1 MSFTPSSSAKGK
13 TVIKKISLAVAA
25 LVVVAFFGFLCYGVL
40 GGPLPELPS
49 KPVTTPP
56 TSTTPIVTEPVA
68 DVHYEILAAPPADG
82 NPKDITSK
90 GSYTAL
96 DASRS
101 SAIVATV
108 GKSSL
113 TNAQLQVYYRQ
124 EVYRYLSQNPDHGI
138 SLNHGLDVQMCT
150 ISETAMTWQQYF
162 LQRALTTWHFHQA
175 LALDCDTNG
184 YGLDESYYTYLGS
197 LQESLEATAV
207 SMGFPSTEEMVT
219 EIMGTGATVDNLIE
233 YVRLYEVGY
242 SYFDRT
248 YQKSVPFKEET
259 EAYYLANTEAYAQTS
274 GTYVSFRH
282 ILLLP
287 EDNSKQAWD
296 DCLYQAQ
303 TVRYYYN
310 QKKSEATFS
319 NLAFKYSQD
328 TGSNFNGGLYTDV
341 YDGLFIDEINE
352 WCFDENRRSGNV
364 TMLKSD
370 IGYHLIYFIERKE
383 ARYHDA
389 ELDLIAA
396 KISLLIPEAMK
407 RYPLNVY
414 YSTIRIDDAPLGE
427 ANQDFFSQYYLLL
440 HNLCQAFPD
449 IFYERYS
456 TVPLYIQ
463 QDYPHLLYG
472 GKDDTIA
479 THGCGICALT
489 MAATY
494 LTDVEH
500 LVEDITYQFNRYGT
514 KVGSSWTLLDDAPAV
529 LGFYSQGRV
538 TNWEK
543 AKEALENGML
553 VVSLQREGP
562 FTTGGHYILLYGI
575 SEDGRVLVRDSDF
588 NNHAE
593 DYVDTDYYENG
604 FPEEMVYKTNKIFW
618 VLGPKVKQV
627 PTCARCGIAETREET
642 AIFLKA
648 DYTCGKCVT
657 ALHLRQ
663 VYDTACN
670 IDYLDQIKPPVL
682 DGSIVIPG
690 LQQIIPTFDE
700 NEETGTPT
708 DSSNNSESGETT

>member
-1 MSFTPSSSAKGK
+1 MSFTPSSTTKGK
-13 TVIKKISLAVAA
+13 TVIKKICLAVAT
-25 LVVVAFFGFLCYGVL
+25 LVVIAFFGFLCYGVL

-49 KPVTTPP
+49 KPITTPP
-56 TSTTPIVTEPVA
+56 TATTPIATEPVA
-68 DVHYEILAAPPADG
+68 DFHYEILSAPPADG
-82 NPKDITSK
+82 NPKDVTSK
-90 GSYTAL
+90 GSYTAP

-101 SAIVATV
+101 SAVIATV
-108 GKSSL
+108 GNAEL
-113 TNAQLQVYYRQ
+113 TNSQLQVYYRQ
-124 EVYRYLSQNPDHGI
+124 EVYNYLSQNPDHGI

-150 ISETAMTWQQYF
+150 VSETPMTWQQYF
-162 LQRALTTWHFHQA
+162 LQRALTTWHIHQA
-175 LALDCDTNG
+175 LALESDAND
-184 YGLDESYYTYLGS
+184 YGLDESYYAYLGS
-197 LQESLEATAV
+197 LQESLEASAAA
-207 SMGFPSTEEMVT
+207 MGFPSSGEMIT
-219 EIMGTGATVDNLIE
+219 EIMGAGVTVDNLIE

-242 SYFDRT
+242 NYFDRT
-248 YQKSVPFKEET
+248 YLKCIPFKEET
-259 EAYYLANTEAYAQTS
+259 EAYYLANSDAYEQAS

-287 EDNSKQAWD
+287 EDNSKQAWE

-328 TGSNFNGGLYTDV
+328 TGSNFNGGLYADV
-341 YDGLFIDEINE
+341 RDGLFIDEINE
-352 WCFDENRRSGNV
+352 WCFDESRHPGNM

-370 IGYHLIYFIERKE
+370 IGYHLLYFIERKE

-396 KISLLIPEAMK
+396 KVSLLIPEAMSN
-407 RYPLNVY
+407 YPLNVY

-427 ANQDFFSQYYLLL
+427 ANRESFSQYYLLL
-440 HNLCQAFPD
+440 HDLCQAFPN

-463 QDYPHLLYG
+463 QDYPHLSYG
-472 GKDDTIA
+472 GGDYTIA

-494 LTDVEH
+494 LTDTEH
-500 LVEDITYQFNRYGT
+500 LVEDITYQFQRYGT
-514 KVGSSWTLLDDAPAV
+514 SVGSSWTLLDDAPAV

-538 TNWEK
+538 TNWEQ
-543 AKEALENGML
+543 AKQALEDGLL

-588 NNHAE
+588 SNHSE

-627 PTCARCGIAETREET
+627 PTCVHCGIADIREET

-648 DYTCGKCVT
+648 DYTCAKCVT
-657 ALHLRQ
+657 ALHLRH

-682 DGSIVIPG
+682 DDSIVIPG

-700 NEETGTPT
+700 NEETGTPA
-708 DSSNNSESGETT
+708 DSGETT

>member
-1 MSFTPSSSAKGK
+1 MSLKSSLKSKGK
-13 TVIKKISLAVAA
+13 TIIKNICLGVST
-25 LVVVAFFGFLCYGVL
+25 LVVIAVFGFLCYCVL

-49 KPVTTPP
+49 KPVTAPP
-56 TSTTPIVTEPVA
+56 TATAPIVTEPVT
-68 DVHYEILAAPPADG
+68 DVHYEILAASPADG

-90 GSYTAL
+90 GSYTAP

-101 SAIVATV
+101 SAVVATV

-113 TNAQLQVYYRQ
+113 TNAQLQVYYWQ

-150 ISETAMTWQQYF
+150 VSEAPMTWQQYF
-162 LQRALTTWHFHQA
+162 LHRALTTWHLHQA
-175 LALDCDTNG
+175 LALDCDANG

-207 SMGFPSTEEMVT
+207 AMGFTSGEEMVT
-219 EIMGTGATVDNLIE
+219 EIMGAGVTVDNLIE

-242 SYFDRT
+242 SYFDRA

-310 QKKSEATFS
+310 RELGESTFA

-341 YDGLFIDEINE
+341 YEGLFIDEINE
-352 WCFDENRRSGNV
+352 WCFDESRHPGNM

-370 IGYHLIYFIERKE
+370 IGYHLIYFCERKE
-383 ARYHDA
+383 AYQLQA
-389 ELDLIAA
+389 ERDLIAA
-396 KISLLIPEAMK
+396 KVALLIPEAMK
-407 RYPLNVY
+407 SYPVNVY
-414 YSTIRIDDAPLGE
+414 YPAIKIAGIPLGE
-427 ANQDFFSQYYLLL
+427 LGQDSFSRYYLLL
-440 HNLCQAFPD
+440 YNLSQAFPD

-463 QDYPHLLYG
+463 QDYPHLHYG

-500 LVEDITYQFNRYGT
+500 LVEDITYQFHRYGT
-514 KVGSSWTLLDDAPAV
+514 NVGSSWTLLDDAPAV

-538 TNWEK
+538 STWEQ

-575 SEDGRVLVRDSDF
+575 NEDGRVLVRDSDF

-648 DYTCGKCVT
+648 DYTCAKCVT

-682 DGSIVIPG
+682 DDSIVIPG

-700 NEETGTPT
+700 NEETGTPAG
-708 DSSNNSESGETT
+708 SSNNSESGETT

>member
-1 MSFTPSSSAKGK
+1 MSFKLPLSPKGK
-13 TVIKKISLAVAA
+13 TIIKNIC
-25 LVVVAFFGFLCYGVL
+25 LVVGILVMISFFGFLCYAVL
-40 GGPLPELPS
+40 GGPLLELPS
-49 KPVTTPP
+49 KPVSNLPVDTT
-56 TSTTPIVTEPVA
+56 TVVTEPA
-68 DVHYEILAAPPADG
+68 TQFNYEILAAPPADG
-82 NPKDITSK
+82 DQKDITAK
-90 GSYTAL
+90 GSYTAQ
-96 DASRS
+96 DTSHS
-101 SAIVATV
+101 SAVVATA
-108 GKSSL
+108 GDAKL
-113 TNAQLQVYYRQ
+113 TNALLQVYYRQ
-124 EVYRYLSQNPDHGI
+124 EVYNYLRQNPDHGI

-150 ISETAMTWQQYF
+150 ISETSMTWQQYF
-162 LQRALTTWHFHQA
+162 LQRALTTWHMYQA
-175 LALDCDTNG
+175 LALDSDANG
-184 YGLDESYYTYLGS
+184 YGLDESYYAYLDS
-197 LQESLEATAV
+197 LRESLESTAAD
-207 SMGFPSTEEMVT
+207 MGFTSGEDMACA
-219 EIMGTGATVDNLIE
+219 IMGAGVTVNDLIE
-233 YVRLYEVGY
+233 YVRLYEAGY
-242 SYFDRT
+242 SYFDRI
-248 YQKSVPFKEET
+248 YLKSIPFKEET
-259 EAYYLANTEAYAQTS
+259 EAYYLANSDVYEQAD

-287 EDNSKQAWD
+287 EGDSKKAWD

-303 TVRYYYN
+303 TVRYFYN
-310 QKKSEATFS
+310 QKKSETTFS

-341 YDGLFIDEINE
+341 YDGLFIDAINE
-352 WCFDENRRSGNV
+352 WCFDESRMPGNV

-383 ARYHDA
+383 ARYHEA
-389 ELDLIAA
+389 EQDLIAA
-396 KISLLIPEAMK
+396 KVSLLLPDAMSNH
-407 RYPLNVY
+407 PLNVY
-414 YSTIRIDDAPLGE
+414 YSTIKIVDTPLG
-427 ANQDFFSQYYLLL
+427 NLSQDSFSQYYLLL

-449 IFYERYS
+449 VFYERYS
-456 TVPLYIQ
+456 SVPLYIQ
-463 QDYPHLLYG
+463 QDYPHLGYG
-472 GKDDTIA
+472 GGDYTIA

-494 LTDVEH
+494 LTDTEH
-500 LVEDITYQFNRYGT
+500 LVEDITYQFHRYGT
-514 KVGSSWTLLDDAPAV
+514 SVGSSWTLLDDAPAV

-538 TNWEK
+538 TSWAQ

-575 SEDGRVLVRDSDF
+575 AEDGRVLVRDSDF

-618 VLGPKVKQV
+618 VLGPKVRQV
-627 PTCARCGIAETREET
+627 PTCVRCGIAETREET

-648 DYTCGKCVT
+648 DYICAKCVT

-682 DGSIVIPG
+682 DDSIVIPG
-690 LQQIIPTFDE
+690 LQQIIPTFDD

-708 DSSNNSESGETT
+708 DSGGTT